1 MSMMQRKNNLGF
13 TLIELMIVVAII
25 GILAAIAIPNFTRFQ
40 LKSKSAEARVNLSAI
55 KTAEEAYRA
64 ENGGYLE
71 CAVNPAG
78 TATFPGTAKEPW
90 GAPANFLSLGFDAEG
105 SVFFQYAV
113 STNTTDFNAAAL
125 ADIDGDGTDQ
135 SWGYR
140 TANTAA
146 IANAVITDCTAALP
160 AAAGQV
166 GVCLAGSGSTV
177 F

>member
-1 MSMMQRKNNLGF
+1 MMQRKNNLGF

-64 ENGGYLE
+64 ENGGYLA

-78 TATFPGTAKEPW
+78 APGTAKQAW

-113 STNTTDFNAAAL
+113 STSNTDFNAAAL

>member
-64 ENGGYLE
+64 ENGGYLA
-71 CAVNPAG
+71 CAGNPAG
-78 TATFPGTAKEPW
+78 APGTAKQAW
-90 GAPANFLSLGFDAEG
+90 GAPADFLSLGFDAEG

-113 STNTTDFNAAAL
+113 STSNTDFNAAAL

>member
-1 MSMMQRKNNLGF
+1 MMQRKNNLGF

-55 KTAEEAYRA
+55 KTAEEA
-64 ENGGYLE
+64 ENGGYLA

-78 TATFPGTAKEPW
+78 TATFPGTAKEAW

-113 STNTTDFNAAAL
+113 STNTTDFNAAAR
-125 ADIDGDGTDQ
+125 ADIDGDETFQ

-140 TANTAA
+140 TANLPAS

-166 GVCLAGSGSTV
+166 GICLADSGSTV

>member
-64 ENGGYLE
+64 ENGGYLA

-78 TATFPGTAKEPW
+78 TATFPGTAKEAW

-140 TANTAA
+140 TANTTA